1 MRFALS
7 VLLLASFS
15 ASAQD
20 NRLRLIEVHGG
31 QLVCVSESLEAES
44 TEVWSTVC
52 APIGPWAP
60 CKESATQLSCGAKPK
75 KASYIE
81 AGAEYVRD

>member
-1 MRFALS
+1 MRLALA
-7 VLLLASFS
+7 VLLLVSFS

-20 NRLRLIEVHGG
+20 NRLRLIEVKGG

-44 TEVWSTVC
+44 TELWSTVC
-52 APIGPWAP
+52 APIGPWIP
-60 CKESATQLSCGAKPK
+60 CKESATQLSCGGKPK
-75 KASYIE
+75 KTTYIE